1 MHTLPTPVM
10 NYAKDTLARLVALPT
25 VSAENRAIPE
35 TAGLVRELLEELGL
49 HVEIH
54 PTAGAPVVYAEG
66 GGPNLSSDGRGVPT
80 MLFYNHYDVQPADPL
95 ELWESDPFTLTE
107 RDGKLYGRGAND
119 DKGELVARLAAL
131 HWLKE
136 EHGHLPFRVKFV
148 IEGEEEIG
156 SPNLEPYVEQH
167 RERLR
172 ADAVIW
178 EAGGVDAA
186 GRPLV
191 YCGLKGIVG
200 LELRCRTA
208 AYDLHSSLGA
218 IVQNPLYRLAAA
230 VASLRDREGRVLV
243 KGFYDQVR
251 PLTELEE
258 EALARIP
265 DESPALMQEYG
276 LKDFLGGVRGAAL
289 YKKYLAEPVI
299 NINGIHGGYG
309 GPGSK
314 TVLPAEGFVKLDIRL
329 VPDQEPRHIVALVKA
344 HLLEHGFE
352 DIEVIELEFGEHPAR
367 SDLASPWVKTA
378 LEACREVYGQ
388 EPVVWPNFAGS
399 GPMYPFTHIIGAPVL
414 GLGIGYPGSKIHSP
428 NEHIVLRHFESGI
441 RVIKRALEKFAG
453 L

>member
-1 MHTLPTPVM
+1 MSTLPTHVM

-25 VSAENRAIPE
+25 VSAEQRAIPE
-35 TAGLVRELLEELGL
+35 TALLVKELLEELGL
-49 HVEIH
+49 RAEIH

-66 GGPNLSSDGRGVPT
+66 GSDGPT

-95 ELWESDPFTLTE
+95 ERWESDPFTLTE
-107 RDGKLYGRGAND
+107 RDGKLFGRGAND
-119 DKGELVARLAAL
+119 DKGEIVARLAAL
-131 HWLKE
+131 RWLME
-136 EHGHLPFRVKFV
+136 EHGRLPLRVKFV

-156 SPNLEPYVEQH
+156 SPNLEHYVLEHQS
-167 RERLR
+167 RLR

-178 EAGGVDAA
+178 EAGGVDAV
-186 GRPLV
+186 GRPLI

-200 LELRCRTA
+200 LELRCKTA

-218 IVQNPLYRLAAA
+218 IVQNPLYHLAAA

-243 KGFYDQVR
+243 KGFYDAVR

-258 EALARIP
+258 ETLGRIP
-265 DESPALMQEYG
+265 DESPALKKEFG
-276 LKDFLGGVRGAAL
+276 LSGFLGGVSGPAL

-314 TVLPAEGFVKLDIRL
+314 TVLPAEGFVKMDIRL
-329 VPDQEPRHIVALVKA
+329 VPDQEPRQIVELVKA
-344 HLLEHGFE
+344 HLLEHGFD
-352 DIEVIELEFGEHPAR
+352 DIEVIELEFGERPAR

-378 LEACREVYGQ
+378 IEASREVYSQ

-399 GPMYPFTHIIGAPVL
+399 GPMYPFTNVIGAPVL

-428 NEHIVLRHFESGI
+428 NEHIVIGHLESGI

-453 L
+453 I